1 MKSLLEKYGISVEIE
16 KIEKLEKFGEIL
28 KFYGSKFNLT
38 AVLDDEGI
46 KIKHFLDS
54 LLYVDKFS
62 TNANIIE
69 IGSGGGFPSIPNKIL
84 REDISFTLV
93 EATGK
98 KCEYLNTV
106 VKELDLKNVTVI
118 NARAEELG
126 IDRDFREKYDYSI
139 ARAVSRLNVL
149 SELCVPFIKKGGL
162 FVAFKG
168 EADEELKEAESTFKT
183 LGCSVKNIYEFD
195 LPSSAGKR
203 KIIEIS
209 KEKNTPSLYP
219 RPYAKIKKNPL

>member
-1 MKSLLEKYGISVEIE
+1 MKSLLEKYGIIVESE
-16 KIEKLEKFGEIL
+16 KIEKLENFGEIL

-84 REDISFTLV
+84 REDLSFTLV

-106 VKELDLKNVTVI
+106 VKELDLKNVKVI
-118 NARAEELG
+118 NARAEDLANDNG
-126 IDRDFREKYDYSI
+126 FREKYDYSI

-162 FVAFKG
+162 FIAFKG
-168 EADEELKEAESTFKT
+168 EAEEELKEANSTFKT
-183 LGCSVKNIYEFD
+183 LECKVSNIYDFE
-195 LPSSAGKR
+195 LPSNAGKR
-203 KIIEIS
+203 KIIEII